1 MITNQLNDYLRKDYR
16 QWKERPYLY
25 ETKDGTEQMETFGS
39 FIEKTVWLAHYL
51 LEKGWGGKNI
61 GIFSPN
67 SIRWMIADI
76 AVMNYVGISVGFSKE
91 WTYDNV
97 AYALQK
103 CRVDCLFYS
112 DSYGELID
120 RLKVRF
126 PQIVFLSM
134 EQDFDRCIEEG
145 KALTETLSGLPVK
158 SNDEPAKIVFTS
170 GSTSFPKAVVLCIRN
185 VFSGVAS
192 LGRRVD
198 LNENDVCYLFLPLH
212 HTYGSIYNFIY
223 SLVFGFTV
231 HLAENTK
238 EMPQEMSRIHPTVFS
253 AVPLVYMRFAQAAQS
268 LAVPLKML
276 LGGQMKYLFCGGA
289 VLDPALK
296 QKYRSEG
303 MKMMNAYA
311 LSETS
316 SAFSID
322 YPDDDNNDSVGTVFE
337 DIDVK
342 VMAPDEDGCGE
353 LAVKGDNVFLGY
365 YHDEAATKAAFTQD
379 GYFLTGDIGCLVDQR
394 VYLRGRKDTMIT
406 LPNGENISPAAVAEK
421 VRQMNDTIKAV
432 KVYVQN
438 DWLTCDIYIDTAQTT
453 LTDADWDAMME
464 RLNQQL
470 PKYEQMTKYH
480 ILDVGQ
486 LLKA

>member
-1 MITNQLNDYLRKDYR
+1 M
-16 QWKERPYLY
+16 
-25 ETKDGTEQMETFGS
+25 
-39 FIEKTVWLAHYL
+39 
-51 LEKGWGGKNI
+51 
-61 GIFSPN
+61 
-67 SIRWMIADI
+67 
-76 AVMNYVGISVGFSKE
+76 
-91 WTYDNV
+91 
-97 AYALQK
+97 
-103 CRVDCLFYS
+103 
-112 DSYGELID
+112 
-120 RLKVRF
+120 
-126 PQIVFLSM
+126 
-134 EQDFDRCIEEG
+134 
-145 KALTETLSGLPVK
+145 
-158 SNDEPAKIVFTS
+158 
-170 GSTSFPKAVVLCIRN
+170 
-185 VFSGVAS
+185 
-192 LGRRVD
+192 
-198 LNENDVCYLFLPLH
+198 PLH

>member
-103 CRVDCLFYS
+103 CSVDCLFYS

-120 RLKVRF
+120 RLKARF
-126 PQIVFLSM
+126 PKIVFLSM

>member
-39 FIEKTVWLAHYL
+39 FIEKTVWLARYL